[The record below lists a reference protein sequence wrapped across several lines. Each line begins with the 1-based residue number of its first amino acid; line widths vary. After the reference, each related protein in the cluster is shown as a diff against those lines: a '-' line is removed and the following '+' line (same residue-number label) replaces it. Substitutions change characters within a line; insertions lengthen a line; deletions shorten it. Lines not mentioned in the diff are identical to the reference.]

1 MNIDTQKF
9 RKQTIVSKYNIYK
22 ELVSRYNKRLEE
34 VSEELSKYSQELN
47 EFIEDHDSVILD
59 LYNKYTRKFQNQVSG
74 KFYLTMY
81 KFPDIDFVLQN
92 IRFQAKPYF
101 IYVDGVFIENKLS
114 FTCMGSINR
123 EFKLDDR
130 FKYEC
135 AEVLDL
141 DRYEVDPEYAQDI
154 RREIDSS
161 ITRVQKLLDLL
172 NNIYNVV
179 VEKENKLREV
189 YDHVMLDVVLKDKSE
204 LLIKLYNNLI
214 ELQNSNNSIYAWF
227 LLQVAGEIYKDVGP
241 KLGLKIQGDLT
252 DFVKFNTRVDFIDQC
267 YLKYAVG
274 IDSIFE
280 EDSDEDVE
288 EDTDDSDDINWC
300 Y

>member
-9 RKQTIVSKYNIYK
+9 RKQTIVNKYNIYK
-22 ELVSRYNKRLEE
+22 ELISRYDRRLEE
-34 VSEELSKYSQELN
+34 VIEILNKYSSELRD
-47 EFIEDHDSVILD
+47 FIEDHDSIILN
-59 LYNKYTRKFQNQVSG
+59 LYNKYSSRFENSDSG
-74 KFYLTMY
+74 KFYLDQY
-81 KFPDIDFVLQN
+81 RVPDVDFVLQN
-92 IRFQAKPYF
+92 LTVAPRTYF
-101 IYVDGVFIENKLS
+101 IGAKGVHRYIMS
-114 FTCMGSINR
+114 MGFTLDS
-123 EFKLDDR
+123 EFR
-130 FKYEC
+130 YEC

-141 DRYEVDPEYAQDI
+141 DRYEVDPEYASDI

-161 ITRVQKLLDLL
+161 ITRIQKLLDLL

-179 VEKENKLREV
+179 VEKKNKLEEA
-189 YDHVMLDVVLKDKSE
+189 YNHVMIDIVQKDTSKI
-204 LLIKLYNNLI
+204 LIKLYNNLI
-214 ELQNSNNSIYAWF
+214 ELQNSNNSIYAWY

-241 KLGLKIQGDLT
+241 KLGLKVQGDLT
-252 DFVKFNTRVDFIDQC
+252 DFVKLNTRIDFIDQC

-288 EDTDDSDDINWC
+288 EDTEDDDDIDFC

>member
-9 RKQTIVSKYNIYK
+9 RKQTIVSKYNIYE
-22 ELVSRYNKRLEE
+22 ELIHRYDKRLEE
-34 VSEELSKYSQELN
+34 VDKILKKYSRELN
-47 EFIEDHDSVILD
+47 ELIEDHDSIILD
-59 LYNKYTRKFQNQVSG
+59 LYTKYISRFQNQVSG
-74 KFYLTMY
+74 KFYLTIY

-101 IYVDGVFIENKLS
+101 ICADGVFIENKLS
-114 FTCMGSINR
+114 ISSMGFVNR
-123 EFKLDDR
+123 EFKLDNR

-135 AEVLDL
+135 AEILDL
-141 DRYEVDPEYAQDI
+141 DRYEVDPEYASDI

-172 NNIYNVV
+172 NSIYNVV

-189 YDHVMLDVVLKDKSE
+189 YNHVILSIVQENENE

-214 ELQNSNNSIYAWF
+214 KLQHDNNSIYAWF

-241 KLGLKIQGDLT
+241 KLGLKVQGDLT
-252 DFVKFNTRVDFIDQC
+252 DFVKLNTRIDFIDQC

-280 EDSDEDVE
+280 EDSNEDIE
-288 EDTDDSDDINWC
+288 EDTEGYCDTDSC